1 MNNVKFWAKV
11 FAPVLVVSLASQF
24 SLADNKAVVEYADK
38 PAPNQVVV
46 LQPEDPFP
54 TRATKIHTIE
64 VGDEQA
70 GDCSYEELMSKA
82 QQFALQSNANIIKI
96 TEMKARNKA
105 NIYDHLT
112 ATLYHAE
119 NPRPFEREIKWTK
132 ERKLTWDD
140 FRGPTQS
147 PKGSMVA
154 AATYCG
160 FGFETNQLSQDNT
173 KLKILVY
180 NSFYTDKSWGH
191 KHEQTP
197 EVLVHEQGHFDLC
210 EVYTR
215 KLRERMTKASA
226 HVTVNN
232 LKLTLESIYE
242 GIKEEYSA
250 RQERYEDETEHGLI
264 AEAQNRWV
272 NDIAKELQES
282 EQWAN

>member
-1 MNNVKFWAKV
+1 MNKVKFWAKM
-11 FAPVLVVSLASQF
+11 FAPVLVVCLSSQF
-24 SLADNKAVVEYADK
+24 SIADNKATVEYTDR
-38 PAPNQVVV
+38 PASNQVVV
-46 LQPEDPFP
+46 LLPEDPFP
-54 TRATKIHTIE
+54 TKAKKVQTIE
-64 VGDEQA
+64 VGDEHA
-70 GDCSYEELMSKA
+70 GDCSYEDLMAKA

-105 NIYDHLT
+105 NICDHLT

-119 NPRPFEREIKWTK
+119 NPKPFEREIKWTK
-132 ERKLTWDD
+132 DRKLTWDD
-140 FRGPTQS
+140 FRGPVQKQMG
-147 PKGSMVA
+147 PLVA

-160 FGFETNQLSQDNT
+160 FGFETNQLSADNT

-191 KHEQTP
+191 KNERTP

-226 HVTVNN
+226 NVTVHN

-242 GIKEEYSA
+242 GIKVEYSA
-250 RQERYEDETEHGLI
+250 RQERYEEETEHGLI
-264 AEAQNRWV
+264 ADAQDRWV
-272 NDIAKELQES
+272 NDIAKELQAS
-282 EQWAN
+282 EEWAN